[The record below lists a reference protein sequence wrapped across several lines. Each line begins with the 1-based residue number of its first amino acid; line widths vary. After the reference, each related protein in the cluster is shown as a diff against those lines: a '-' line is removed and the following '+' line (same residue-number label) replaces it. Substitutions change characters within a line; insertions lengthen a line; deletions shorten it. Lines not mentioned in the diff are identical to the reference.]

1 MVKSMRSKSSIAG
14 LRVFVADLGK
24 PELMV
29 EIGSWI
35 GESAVVLAGAAVK
48 LICVDPWEDYL
59 GAKGSDV
66 YAEFL
71 RRTKTLSNITSIGLP
86 SIAAAKQF
94 DSGQLDAVYIDGLHD
109 YDSVKQDIIIWRP
122 KLKPGGV
129 LAGHDYGKHAPGVME
144 AVEELIGKPSKV
156 YSDTTWRA

>member
-1 MVKSMRSKSSIAG
+1 
-14 LRVFVADLGK
+14 
-24 PELMV
+24 
-29 EIGSWI
+29 
-35 GESAVVLAGAAVK
+35 
-48 LICVDPWEDYL
+48 
-59 GAKGSDV
+59 
-66 YAEFL
+66 
-71 RRTKTLSNITSIGLP
+71 
-86 SIAAAKQF
+86 
-94 DSGQLDAVYIDGLHD
+94 LHD